1 MIYLQLFISFFKI
14 GAFSFGGGYAM
25 LPLLEKE
32 VIKTHGWMT
41 NTEFVDIFAISEMT
55 PGPIA
60 VNAATF
66 LGYNVAGVLGSAVA
80 TISVILPSFIVITVI
95 FLSLNRFKKSPYV
108 GYVFMGIRPIVLGL
122 IAAAGITVAKT
133 SFVDIKSVLIAA
145 GLFYL
150 VSFKKLSP
158 IIGIIMAG
166 VLGLVLYWE
175 EQTYVMGNVFNFF

>member
-1 MIYLQLFISFFKI
+1 MIYLKLFLSFFKI

-32 VIKTHGWMT
+32 VIKTHGWMSA
-41 NTEFVDIFAISEMT
+41 TEFVDIFAISEMT

-66 LGYNVAGVLGSAVA
+66 LGYKVAGIFGAGIA
-80 TISVILPSFIVITVI
+80 TISVILPSFIVISLI
-95 FLSLNRFKKSPYV
+95 FISLNKFKNSPYV
-108 GYVFMGIRPIVLGL
+108 EMVFAGIRPMVLGL
-122 IAAAGITVAKT
+122 IVAAGVTVART
-133 SFVDIKSVLIAA
+133 SFVDVKSVLIGL

-158 IIGIIMAG
+158 IIGIVFAG
-166 VLGLVLYWE
+166 VLGVILY
-175 EQTYVMGNVFNFF
+175 

>member
-32 VIKTHGWMT
+32 VIKTHGWM
-41 NTEFVDIFAISEMT
+41 NAREFVDIFAISEMT

-66 LGYNVAGVLGSAVA
+66 LGYKVGGVLGSAVA
-80 TISVILPSFIVITVI
+80 TLSVILPSFIVISLI
-95 FLSLNRFKKSPYV
+95 FISLNKFKNSPYV
-108 GYVFMGIRPIVLGL
+108 DMIFTGIRPIVLGL
-122 IAAAGITVAKT
+122 IAAAGVMVAKT
-133 SFVDIKSVLIAA
+133 SFVDFKSVII
-145 GLFYL
+145 GFGVFYL

-158 IIGIIMAG
+158 IIGIVGAG
-166 VLGLVLYWE
+166 ILGLILY
-175 EQTYVMGNVFNFF
+175 